1 MVRGSRIVD
10 LRRPAVKIVVDRGKC
25 IGAANC
31 VGMAPGAFKLDPE
44 KKALVVRPDA
54 HDDNTLFEAAE
65 SCPTEAIA
73 LYNDTGEQIF
83 P

>member
-1 MVRGSRIVD
+1 MGCP
-10 LRRPAVKIVVDRGKC
+10 RRRSVKIVVDKAKC

-31 VGMAPGAFKLDPE
+31 VGMAPKTFQLDKE
-44 KKALVVRPDA
+44 KKAFVVKPDG

-73 LYNDTGEQIF
+73 LYDDGGERIF

>member
-1 MVRGSRIVD
+1 
-10 LRRPAVKIVVDRGKC
+10 VKIVVDRGKC

-31 VGMAPGAFKLDPE
+31 VGMAPKTFTLDGQ
-44 KKALVVRPDA
+44 KKAVVAKADG
-54 HDDNTLFEAAE
+54 HDDATLFEAAE

-73 LYNDTGEQIF
+73 LYDDAGEQLF

>member
-1 MVRGSRIVD
+1 M
-10 LRRPAVKIVVDRGKC
+10 KIVVDRGKC

-31 VGMAPGAFKLDPE
+31 VGMAPSTFKLDLE
-44 KKALVVRPDA
+44 KKAIVIKPDG

-65 SCPTEAIA
+65 ACPTEAIA
-73 LYNDTGEQIF
+73 LFDDGGERIF

>member
-1 MVRGSRIVD
+1 
-10 LRRPAVKIVVDRGKC
+10 VKIVVDRAKC

-31 VGMAPGAFKLDPE
+31 VGMAPSTFKLDKE
-44 KKALVVRPDA
+44 KKAVVTSPEG
-54 HDDNTLFEAAE
+54 HDDNILFEAAE

-73 LYNDTGEQIF
+73 LFDDGGDQIF